1 MNAYDALQLV
11 ISYALDEQKEATRE
25 YLETDSSKDWRSYA
39 RAEYLRGMANG
50 YAQVIRELSR
60 VTSLLNKDK

>member
-11 ISYALDEQKEATRE
+11 SSYALDEYKEARQE

-50 YAQVIRELSR
+50 YAQVIRELNR
-60 VTSLLNKDK
+60 AASLLNKDK